1 MSAKHSFPAHWL
13 DGSPR
18 YPRTKAAWKDA
29 DVIIDRYVKG
39 ENIPG
44 ISKSYGVGPS
54 PIISIL
60 KKNSIRIRPRA
71 EYRIHKLN
79 EDYFETIDSHEKAQI
94 LGFLYADGC
103 VATNADSYRLSII
116 INEKDVKYLERIK
129 TAFGYSGP
137 IRRFKAQKKYNH
149 VALVVHSRKLCE
161 DLIKLGCMPRKTFKV
176 KFPTSGQVPEEF
188 VNSFVLGFFEGDGS
202 IWTSKQKA
210 ITISLI
216 GRKNMMKAIRDR
228 WNLTN
233 KICKGGTTY
242 YFSFCRKPIVQSF
255 LKDIYSNA
263 AFVLERKYLRA
274 LPLLNS

>member
-1 MSAKHSFPAHWL
+1 MKAKHSFPAHWL

-29 DVIIDRYVKG
+29 DVIIDRYVSG
-39 ENIPG
+39 ENIPA
-44 ISKSYGVGPS
+44 ISKSYGLS
-54 PIISIL
+54 ADPIIRIL

-71 EYRIHKLN
+71 EYRIHELN
-79 EDYFETIDSHEKAQI
+79 ENYFETVDSHEKAQI

-103 VATNADSYRLSII
+103 VAENAGSYRLSII

-137 IRRFKAQKKYNH
+137 IRRFRAQKKYNH

-161 DLIKLGCMPRKTFKV
+161 DLIRLGCMPRKTFKV
-176 KFPTSGQVPEEF
+176 KFPTPEQVPEEF

-202 IWTSKQKA
+202 IWSSKRRP
-210 ITISLI
+210 INIDFI
-216 GRKNMMKAIRDR
+216 GRRNMMKAIKDR

-233 KICKGGTTY
+233 KICKRGTTY
-242 YFSFCRKPIVQSF
+242 SIVFTRKPIVQSF

-263 AFVLERKYLRA
+263 AFVLERKHLRA